1 LNNTTKERENIMTQ
15 MTIIINGLEYVAK
28 TETPTVEDLLN
39 QIKSLEAQSAHDAN
53 TMLNLDSYIK
63 ELEQTIDQQ
72 VGEIQG
78 LSVRLQL
85 LEAEKDSIINDLEG
99 QITDLEEEVELNL
112 CRFSE
117 LEEALEDIKYITE
130 RL

>member
-39 QIKSLEAQSAHDAN
+39 EIKSLEAQSAHDAN